1 MLPRLNIKGRK
12 IRMLSALLIIAILVS
27 FCHIKITKVTI
38 PATAQ
43 VGDVVP
49 VKLDLDISCN
59 SDGSDKLI
67 IGVLMPKGWK
77 GMQNMT
83 ATYTSSKGNGS
94 FVMTPLTTLAAHG
107 EGKNWPDY
115 MRATFGI
122 AGNLIDD
129 MEWVVMQ
136 SDVPFSYANN
146 DKITGSI
153 NLKLKVGADDNP
165 TVVKLAYVVANTT
178 NGFTSDNFV
187 DDGYGAI
194 AEYYNEYIGDC
205 FTVTGG
211 SGDLVDFCNPQ
222 LTNISPPKS
231 LDNDLVTLT
240 FDSNVIQTE
249 LSGNDELYLC
259 TTGTTDNGQTITICE
274 QTART
279 RMKPVGG
286 GRYEITIWPKS
297 FFGVSDNQTVTNMTY
312 FITDKTGTKQVGYG
326 NTTAPFAYKFK
337 CG

>member
-12 IRMLSALLIIAILVS
+12 FWMLSAMLIVAIVFS

-49 VKLDLDISCN
+49 IKLDLDVSCN

-67 IGVLMPKGWK
+67 LGVLMPKGWK
-77 GMQNMT
+77 GTQNMT
-83 ATYTSSKGNGS
+83 ATYTSSKGDGT
-94 FVMTPLTTLAAHG
+94 FVMTPLTTVAPHS
-107 EGKNWPDY
+107 EGRNWPDY

-136 SDVPFSYANN
+136 SDVPFTYANN

-153 NLKLKVGADDNP
+153 NIKLKVGADDNP
-165 TVVKLAYVVANTT
+165 TIVKLAYVVANTT
-178 NGFTSDNFV
+178 NGFTSDNFT
-187 DDGYGAI
+187 DPGYGAT
-194 AEYYNEYIGDC
+194 AEYYNEYVGDC
-205 FTVTGG
+205 FTVNGG
-211 SGDLVDFCNPQ
+211 SGDMVDFCNPQ

-231 LDNDLVTLT
+231 LDNDLVTVT
-240 FDSNVIQTE
+240 FDSKVIETE
-249 LSGNDELYLC
+249 LSGNNELYLC
-259 TTGTTDNGQTITICE
+259 ATGTTNDGQTITICE
-274 QTART
+274 QTAKT
-279 RMKPVGG
+279 MMKPVGG
-286 GRYEITIWPKS
+286 GRFEITFWPRS
-297 FFGVSDNQTVTNMTY
+297 FFGVSDNKTVTNMTY
-312 FITDKTGTKQVGYG
+312 FITDKTGTRKVGYG
-326 NTTAPFAYKFK
+326 NTAAPFTYKFK

>member
-1 MLPRLNIKGRK
+1 
-12 IRMLSALLIIAILVS
+12 MLSALLIVAIVFS

-49 VKLDLDISCN
+49 IKLDLDLSCN

-67 IGVLMPKGWK
+67 LGVLMPKGWK
-77 GMQNMT
+77 GTQNMT

-94 FVMTPLTTLAAHG
+94 FVMTPLTTIAPNSD
-107 EGKNWPDY
+107 GKNWPDY
-115 MRATFGI
+115 MRAFFGI

-129 MEWVVMQ
+129 MEWVAMQ
-136 SDVPFSYANN
+136 SDVNFSYANG

-153 NLKLKVGADDNP
+153 NIKVKVGADDNP
-165 TVVKLAYVVANTT
+165 TIVKLAYVVANTSK
-178 NGFTSDNFV
+178 GFTSDNFF
-187 DDGYGAI
+187 DSDYGAN

-211 SGDLVDFCNPQ
+211 SGDMVDFCNPQ
-222 LTNISPPKS
+222 LTTVSPPKS

-240 FDSNVIQTE
+240 FDSNVITTE
-249 LSGNDELYLC
+249 LSGNDEVYLC
-259 TTGTTDNGQTITICE
+259 ATGITNDGQTIVICE

-279 RMKPVGG
+279 RMKSIGG
-286 GRYEITIWPKS
+286 GKYEITIWPRS
-297 FFGVSDNQTVTNMTY
+297 FFGISDNQTVTNLTY

-326 NTTAPFAYKFK
+326 NTAAPFTYKFK

>member
-12 IRMLSALLIIAILVS
+12 FWMLSALLIVAIVFS

-49 VKLDLDISCN
+49 IKLDLDLSCN
-59 SDGSDKLI
+59 SDGSEKLI
-67 IGVLMPKGWK
+67 LGVLMPKGWK
-77 GMQNMT
+77 GGQNMT

-94 FVMTPLTTLAAHG
+94 FVMTPLTTIAPNSD
-107 EGKNWPDY
+107 GKNWPDY
-115 MRATFGI
+115 MRAFFGI

-129 MEWVVMQ
+129 MEWVAMQ
-136 SDVPFSYANN
+136 SDVSFSYANG

-153 NLKLKVGADDNP
+153 NINVKVGADDNP
-165 TVVKLAYVVANTT
+165 TIVKLAYVVANTT
-178 NGFTSDNFV
+178 NGFTSDGFF
-187 DDGYGAI
+187 DSDYGAN

-211 SGDLVDFCNPQ
+211 SGDIVDFCNPQ
-222 LTNISPPKS
+222 LTTVSPPKS

-240 FDSNVIQTE
+240 FDSNVITTE
-249 LSGNDELYLC
+249 LSGNDEVYLC
-259 TTGTTDNGQTITICE
+259 TTATTNDGQTITICE

-279 RMKPVGG
+279 RMKSAGG
-286 GRYEITIWPKS
+286 GRYEITIWPRS
-297 FFGVSDNQTVTNMTY
+297 FFGISDNQTVTNMTY

-326 NTTAPFAYKFK
+326 NTAAPFTYKFK

>member
-1 MLPRLNIKGRK
+1 
-12 IRMLSALLIIAILVS
+12 MLSALLIVAIVFS

-38 PATAQ
+38 PPTAQ

-49 VKLDLDISCN
+49 IKLDFDLSCN

-67 IGVLMPKGWK
+67 LGVLMPKGWK
-77 GMQNMT
+77 GTQNMT

-94 FVMTPLTTLAAHG
+94 FVMTPLTTIAPNSD
-107 EGKNWPDY
+107 GKNWPDY
-115 MRATFGI
+115 MRAFFGI

-129 MEWVVMQ
+129 MEWVAMQ
-136 SDVPFSYANN
+136 SDVNFSYANG

-153 NLKLKVGADDNP
+153 NIKVKVGADDNP
-165 TVVKLAYVVANTT
+165 TIVKLAYVVANTSK
-178 NGFTSDNFV
+178 GFTSDNFF
-187 DDGYGAI
+187 DSDYGAN

-211 SGDLVDFCNPQ
+211 SGDMVDFCNPQ
-222 LTNISPPKS
+222 LTTVSPPKS

-240 FDSNVIQTE
+240 FDSNVITTE
-249 LSGNDELYLC
+249 LSGNDEVYLC
-259 TTGTTDNGQTITICE
+259 ATGTTNDGQTIVICE

-279 RMKPVGG
+279 RMKSIGG
-286 GRYEITIWPKS
+286 GKYEITIWPRS
-297 FFGVSDNQTVTNMTY
+297 FFGISDNQTVTNLTY

-326 NTTAPFAYKFK
+326 NTAAPFTYKFK